1 MLPDKS
7 DPRLQGLGDDAHE
20 LRRRRA
26 RGRAGVQ
33 AGLQQLRDGQRAVV
47 RDPAPARARTLLG
60 RPRRARRGAG
70 APWLQGLM
78 TGALLPVLQF

>member
-47 RDPAPARARTLLG
+47 RDPAPARARSSTPPATRDG
-60 RPRRARRGAG
+60 ARAPHGCKRCSQSFRSE
-70 APWLQGLM
+70 
-78 TGALLPVLQF
+78 